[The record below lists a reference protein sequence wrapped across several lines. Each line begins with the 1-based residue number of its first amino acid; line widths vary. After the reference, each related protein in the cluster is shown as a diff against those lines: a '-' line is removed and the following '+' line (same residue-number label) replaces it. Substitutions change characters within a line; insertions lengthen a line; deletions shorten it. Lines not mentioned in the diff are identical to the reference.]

1 MSILREPEKKALFRR
16 PFFDFSW
23 LLMKLIPPYIAF
35 FTVYG
40 VFSIYLN
47 DFCPL
52 FPQVSS
58 NELTA
63 IAVL

>member
-35 FTVYG
+35 FTV
-40 VFSIYLN
+40 
-47 DFCPL
+47 
-52 FPQVSS
+52 
-58 NELTA
+58 
-63 IAVL
+63 